1 MSNFIIVGTNVRVGQ
16 QFVGQMSEWDK
27 YQWEKCRGWPNI
39 CGINVSGTYVSG
51 TKVAPPF
58 KIVSLRGVN
67 SSKKTCPKSQEGLV
81 FENNIFKVERGIITI
96 YRPNLNYPNLT

>member
-39 CGINVSGTYVSG
+39 CGTNVSGT
-51 TKVAPPF
+51 
-58 KIVSLRGVN
+58 
-67 SSKKTCPKSQEGLV
+67 
-81 FENNIFKVERGIITI
+81 
-96 YRPNLNYPNLT
+96 